1 MIYSYI
7 VQITKIFV
15 NYSLLKFKHSETKLV
30 FAVRNFKQLKLLQ
43 AEFNESLKLSRL
55 TRSMKSANI
64 VVLFKKNDR
73 PNKTN

>member
-1 MIYSYI
+1 M
-7 VQITKIFV
+7 
-15 NYSLLKFKHSETKLV
+15 LV

>member
-1 MIYSYI
+1 MFLLTVMPILLLIIKLILIII
-7 VQITKIFV
+7 VKIGM
-15 NYSLLKFKHSETKLV
+15 LV

>member
-1 MIYSYI
+1 MPILLLIIKLILIII
-7 VQITKIFV
+7 VKIGM
-15 NYSLLKFKHSETKLV
+15 LV